1 MKKIIG
7 WIISLTMA
15 ITLIGC
21 SDNSKTTDIGQMTDV
36 AGDAPLPTL
45 YIQTKDQG
53 ADALDFVTKP
63 VSEHVSE
70 QIASWTPDYVYP
82 PAPYYEECSVSL
94 KDAKATLLLD
104 AVDAEV
110 KARGNWTTTYD
121 KKALRIRFAEKQ
133 SMLELNDGA
142 QARNWLL
149 LAEYKDGSMLRNK
162 TALSISREILEKD
175 GLYASDAELVEVYI
189 NEQYWGIYLLA
200 EMQQIN
206 ENRVNITEAEK
217 DYTGTDIG
225 YLLEFDGYFYT
236 EDPLQQFHVD
246 YADNAA
252 LIPYDGMGGSGAMMR
267 CLPVTSSDSKTD
279 VGFTIVSDIYSQEQH
294 DFIAS
299 YVNNI
304 YRIMYE
310 AAYNDTAY
318 EFNDSLT
325 NIVKSD
331 SLTPREAIEK
341 VVDVQSLVDLYI
353 ISELTCDADIYW
365 SSFYMSVDMGANGNG
380 KLTFTAPWDFDSAM
394 GNKNRCAKGK
404 GFYASNIV
412 PDVNGGPGNGGSYET
427 MNPWLVVLA
436 YEEWYQD
443 MIKETWTNAYDDGV
457 FDRAC
462 EMIVTD
468 TAQYSDAFARNYEK
482 WDNIAHSSFAN
493 ELSRQ
498 AAACKTHAEAAQQL
512 LEWLQ
517 NRVAFLNEQWHL

>member
-1 MKKIIG
+1 MRKIIG
-7 WIISLTMA
+7 WIMSLTMA
-15 ITLIGC
+15 LTLVGC
-21 SDNSKTTDIGQMTDV
+21 SGSSDTSDIGQQTDI
-36 AGDAPLPTL
+36 AGDTPLPVIS
-45 YIQTKDQG
+45 IQTKTQG

-82 PAPYYEECSVSL
+82 PAPYYEECSISL
-94 KDAKATLLLD
+94 TNAEDKLLLD

-110 KARGNWTTTYD
+110 KARGNWTTIYD

-133 SMLELNDGA
+133 SMLDMNDGA
-142 QARNWLL
+142 QMRNWVL

-162 TALSISREILEKD
+162 TALSISRELLEED

-189 NEQYWGIYLLA
+189 NDQYWGVYLLA
-200 EMQQIN
+200 ELQQIN

-217 DYTGTDIG
+217 DYTGLDIG
-225 YLLEFDGYFYT
+225 YLLEFDGYYYT

-252 LIPYDGMGGSGAMMR
+252 LIPYDGMGGNGSMMR
-267 CLPVTSSDSKTD
+267 CLPVTGSDSKKD
-279 VGFTIVSDIYSQEQH
+279 VGFTIVNDIYSQEQR

-318 EFNDSLT
+318 EFNADLSD
-325 NIVKSD
+325 IVKS
-331 SLTPREAIEK
+331 SLSPREAVEK

-365 SSFYMSVDMGANGNG
+365 SSFFMSVDLGDNGNG

-394 GNKNRCAKGK
+394 GNKDRCALGN

-427 MNPWLVVLA
+427 INPWLVVLA
-436 YEEWYQD
+436 YEDWYQD
-443 MIKETWTNAYDDGV
+443 MIREKWTDAYDDGV

-462 EMIVTD
+462 EMITTD
-468 TAQYSDAFARNYEK
+468 TAQYSDAFTRNYEK
-482 WDNIAHSSFAN
+482 WNNLAHSSFVN

-498 AAACKTHAEAAQQL
+498 AAACKTHAEAADQL
-512 LEWLQ
+512 LKWLQ

>member
-1 MKKIIG
+1 ML
-7 WIISLTMA
+7 SLTMA
-15 ITLIGC
+15 LTLAGC
-21 SDNSKTTDIGQMTDV
+21 SGGSDTSGIGHQTDI
-36 AGDAPLPTL
+36 AGDAPMPVIS
-45 YIQTKDQG
+45 IQTKDQG
-53 ADALDFVTKP
+53 ADAMDFVTEP
-63 VSEHVSE
+63 VSEHVSKE
-70 QIASWTPDYVYP
+70 IASWTPDYVYP
-82 PAPYYEECSVSL
+82 PAPYYEECSISL
-94 KDAKATLLLD
+94 TDAKDKLLLD

-133 SMLELNDGA
+133 SILDLNDGA

-162 TALSISREILEKD
+162 TAFSISREFLEAD
-175 GLYASDAELVEVYI
+175 GLYASDAEFVEVYI
-189 NEQYWGIYLLA
+189 NDQYWGIYLLA

-217 DYTGTDIG
+217 GYTGTDIG

-252 LIPYDGMGGSGAMMR
+252 LIPYDGRGGSGSMIR
-267 CLPVTSSDSKTD
+267 CLPVTSSDPKKD
-279 VGFTIVSDIYSQEQH
+279 IGFTIVSDIYSQEQH

-318 EFNDSLT
+318 EFNSDLSD
-325 NIVKSD
+325 IVVSAE
-331 SLTPREAIEK
+331 LTPREAIEK
-341 VVDVQSLVDLYI
+341 VVDVQSLVDMYI

-365 SSFYMSVDMGANGNG
+365 SSFYMSVDMGENGNG

-412 PDVNGGPGNGGSYET
+412 PDVNGGPGNGGTYET
-427 MNPWLVVLA
+427 VNPWLVVLA
-436 YEEWYQD
+436 YEDWYQD
-443 MIKETWTNAYDDGV
+443 MIKTKWTGAYDDGV
-457 FDRAC
+457 FQRAYD
-462 EMIVTD
+462 MITTD
-468 TAQYSDAFARNYEK
+468 TAQYSDAFTRNYEK
-482 WDNIAHSSFAN
+482 WDNIAHSSFSG

-498 AAACKTHAEAAQQL
+498 AAACKTHAEAAAQM

-517 NRVAFLNEQWHL
+517 NRVDFLNEQWHL